1 VNAVV
6 ACAIGWLL
14 GSVPSAWLLV
24 RWRTGKDL
32 AGEGS
37 GNVGTVNSLR
47 VSRSRGL
54 AAAVLLLDLAKGAGA
69 VLLARL
75 LVPDLGVGLAAGTLA
90 VLGHSVNPWLTL
102 KRRRISGGKGLAP
115 ASGVFVVMAPLLVLV
130 WFAVFGVGHL
140 LLRRTRGI
148 VDEAPASLA
157 ATLAVP
163 PAAWLLYGAAIAL
176 GALAVAA
183 ILVARM
189 LREVRDVWREAAV
202 SGGRACRGSAADGP
216 PTPDANAPR
225 E

>member
-1 VNAVV
+1 VSALLP
-6 ACAIGWLL
+6 CAIGWLL

-54 AAAVLLLDLAKGAGA
+54 AACVLLFDLAKGAGA

-75 LVPDLGVGLAAGTLA
+75 LGADLGVELTAGALA

-102 KRRRISGGKGLAP
+102 KRGRITGGKGLAP
-115 ASGVFVVMAPLLVLV
+115 AAGVFLALAPLLVVV
-130 WFAVFGVGHL
+130 WFAVFGVAHL

-157 ATLAVP
+157 ATLAVA
-163 PAAWLLYGAAIAL
+163 PAAWLLHGAAIAL

-183 ILVARM
+183 ILAARM
-189 LREVRDVWREAAV
+189 LREVRDVWRAAPI
-202 SGGRACRGSAADGP
+202 SGGRACPGSGAGAP
-216 PTPDANAPR
+216 PTRGGSAPR